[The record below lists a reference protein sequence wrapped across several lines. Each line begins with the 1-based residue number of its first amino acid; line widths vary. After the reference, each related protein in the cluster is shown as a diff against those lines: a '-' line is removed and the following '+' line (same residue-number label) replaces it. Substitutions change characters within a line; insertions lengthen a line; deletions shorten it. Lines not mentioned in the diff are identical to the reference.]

1 MPKPERLKFRPKE
14 LAIVLSHY
22 DIGDIR
28 EIHSFKRGN
37 VQSPKSLIIAEKGK
51 FLLKRRP
58 LGRDDPYRVA
68 AAHKLQM
75 HLKQRGFCAPALIG
89 TRASNSSMLQ
99 IYAAIYEL
107 FEFIEGQPYDRSIC
121 NTTSA
126 GGCLR
131 QFHDLLTD
139 YQPDYELPTHSYHNS
154 STVRTH
160 IQQMLPSISKH
171 DSVAEAQQAELQTI
185 SVNLM
190 VAYDDAVDTLKSYQ
204 SQIEDSVICHGD
216 WHPGNC
222 IFTDSAVAAVFDY
235 DSACL
240 MPVLADVAVGCLQF
254 SLLSSGP
261 DPTNWPEKLD
271 HHRAGAF
278 LTGYEP
284 EKKWS
289 DDQLSALVALMTEAL
304 IAEAAAPIAAT
315 GTFAGVHGFRFLTM
329 ITRKI
334 AWLQQHA
341 VEALKTAR
349 PT

>member
-1 MPKPERLKFRPKE
+1 MPQTERLKFRPKE

-22 DIGDIR
+22 DIGAIG

-37 VQSPKSLIIAEKGK
+37 PQSPKSLILAEKGK

-99 IYAAIYEL
+99 IYSAIYEL
-107 FEFIEGQPYDRSIC
+107 FEFIEGEPYDRSIPS
-121 NTTSA
+121 TTSA
-126 GGCLR
+126 GRCLR
-131 QFHDLLTD
+131 QFHDLLKD
-139 YQPDYELPTHSYHNS
+139 YHPDYELPTESYHDCS
-154 STVRTH
+154 AVRTH

-171 DSVAEAQQAELQTI
+171 DSVADAQQAELQTI

-190 VAYDDAVDTLKSYQ
+190 LAYDDAVDVFKSYQ
-204 SQIEDSVICHGD
+204 AENVDAVVCHGD

-222 IFTDSAVAAVFDY
+222 IFTGSEVTAVFDY

-254 SLLSSGP
+254 SLLSAGP
-261 DPTNWPEKLD
+261 DPTDWPEKLD
-271 HHRAGAF
+271 LHRAKAF
-278 LTGYEP
+278 LAGYEP
-284 EKKWS
+284 EKQWS
-289 DDQLSALVALMTEAL
+289 NDQLSALVALMTEAL

-329 ITRKI
+329 ITRKVT
-334 AWLQQHA
+334 WLQQHA
-341 VEALKTAR
+341 VDALKT
-349 PT
+349 P